1 MTFRR
6 SSTKSKD
13 GEFINDFKYNDV
25 GERYKLMNRFYIIS
39 TTMMW
44 TLFLGYAWLKT
55 LSNMIAMS
63 VVYAITGLTAI
74 FIVLN
79 FITYFRNRANDK
91 LYRFVMIETA
101 VEVLM
106 LGVTTDATFIFYCM
120 FAVLAL
126 LVPYYD
132 TRAFKIGAIAYGVIY
147 MAILISRITSNPA
160 SLNVDIMISAFVIPF
175 FVFVMTKVSTNTK
188 LFSDHALGSVE
199 AQSAKQQEVFDG
211 IVVTSKTVSDK
222 AEESASLIGQLV
234 NTTESVAYSMQEITT
249 ATNMTAESI
258 EEQNSMTQNIQMAIE
273 ETGQRSK
280 KMVEIAVE
288 SNQSIQSNIVVMQEL
303 KEQSIQ
309 IANTNHE
316 VSSAMTRLQDKT
328 KEVDEIAGMILK
340 ISSQTNL
347 LALNAS
353 IESARAGEAGR
364 GFAVVADQIRQ
375 LAEQTR
381 KSTEEIT
388 RIVSE
393 LNENADEVVRSVANS
408 MEATEQQNQKI
419 SDASI
424 EFENLNTNMAT
435 LIDDINGVDQQIYG
449 LLDANNKIVENITQL
464 SAATEEV
471 TASAEQVR
479 EMSQNN
485 LEFAEQVKDSIGV
498 IEGTSEELKQYI

>member
-1 MTFRR
+1 MAFGR
-6 SSTKSKD
+6 SNARVRERELT
-13 GEFINDFKYNDV
+13 NDFKYNDV

-44 TLFLGYAWLKT
+44 TLFVGFAWLKT

-63 VVYAITGLTAI
+63 VVYAITGLTVA

-79 FITYFRNRANDK
+79 FVTYFRNRASNK
-91 LYRFVMIETA
+91 LYLFVMIETA

-132 TRAFKIGAIAYGVIY
+132 TKSFKIGAIAYGVIY
-147 MAILISRITSNPA
+147 MAILISRISSNA
-160 SLNVDIMISAFVIPF
+160 IILTVDTVISAAVILF
-175 FVFVMTKVSTNTK
+175 FVFVLIKVSTNTK

-199 AQSAKQQEVFDG
+199 AQSEKQQDIFDG
-211 IVVTSKTVSDK
+211 IVHTSKTVSDK

-234 NTTESVAYSMQEITT
+234 DTTQSVAYSMQEITI

-258 EEQNSMTQNIQMAIE
+258 EEQNSMTQNIQIAIE

-288 SNQSIQSNIVVMQEL
+288 SNQSIQDNIVVMQEL
-303 KEQSIQ
+303 KEQSVLIGD
-309 IANTNHE
+309 TNHQ
-316 VSSAMTRLQDKT
+316 VTASMTRLQEKT
-328 KEVDEIAGMILK
+328 KEVEEITDMILN
-340 ISSQTNL
+340 ISNQTKM

-364 GFAVVADQIRQ
+364 GFAVVAEQIRQ

-381 KSTEEIT
+381 NSTQEIT

-419 SDASI
+419 SDASDA
-424 EFENLNTNMAT
+424 FENLNTNMAT

-485 LEFAEQVKDSIGV
+485 LTFAEQVKDSIGV

>member
-1 MTFRR
+1 MAFGR
-6 SSTKSKD
+6 SKETASQ
-13 GEFINDFKYNDV
+13 NAFKYNDV

-44 TLFLGYAWLKT
+44 TLFVGFAWLKT
-55 LSNMIAMS
+55 LSNMISMN
-63 VVYAITGLTAI
+63 VVYAITGLSVI
-74 FIVLN
+74 FIILN
-79 FITYFRNRANDK
+79 YVTIFRERQSSK
-91 LYRFVMIETA
+91 LYLFVMVETA

-106 LGVTTDATFIFYCM
+106 LGITTDATFVFYCM

-126 LVPYYD
+126 LIPYYD
-132 TRAFKIGAIAYGVIY
+132 TKSFKIGAAVYGLIY
-147 MAILISRITSNPA
+147 LIIIVSRIKTNPA
-160 SLNVDIMISAFVIPF
+160 SLNVDTMISVFVICF
-175 FVFVMTKVSTNTK
+175 FIFVMTKVSTNTK

-211 IVVTSKTVSDK
+211 IVSTSKTVSDK
-222 AEESASLIGQLV
+222 AEESSGLIGQLV
-234 NTTESVAYSMQEITT
+234 DTTQAVAHSMQEITT
-249 ATNMTAESI
+249 AASMTAESI

-280 KMVEIAVE
+280 KMVEIAIE
-288 SNQSIQSNIVVMQEL
+288 SNESIQENIVTMREL
-303 KEQSIQ
+303 KEQSAQ
-309 IANTNHE
+309 IATTNHQ
-316 VSSAMTRLQDKT
+316 VTTSMTRLQDKT
-328 KEVDEIAGMILK
+328 KEVEDITGMILN
-340 ISSQTNL
+340 ISNQTKM

-381 KSTEEIT
+381 VSTEEIT

-393 LNENADEVVRSVANS
+393 LNENADEVVTSVAS
-408 MEATEQQNQKI
+408 SIEATEMQNQKI

-424 EFENLNTNMAT
+424 AFENLNENMAT

-479 EMSQNN
+479 ELSESN
-485 LEFAEQVKDSIGV
+485 LEFAEQVKNSIDV